1 MKKTERDILLDIKT
15 GEEKK
20 TPQKNPLVSPVNSV
34 CPMRSFPFV
43 LVSPLPPLNEL
54 CSQNTERERI
64 THLQLLRRK
73 GEERRCFT
81 HAVHTFFSKSLRL
94 IHPVLGYTT
103 HLASSFEW
111 RATTQKRSR
120 VVAIT
125 CKPTVLN
132 CQSPDSK
139 KSKQKCWWQ
148 LMYFSF

>member
-20 TPQKNPLVSPVNSV
+20 HHNKTLVSPVNSV
-34 CPMRSFPFV
+34 CQMRSFPFV

-81 HAVHTFFSKSLRL
+81 HAVHT
-94 IHPVLGYTT
+94 
-103 HLASSFEW
+103 SFPNH
-111 RATTQKRSR
+111 S
-120 VVAIT
+120 
-125 CKPTVLN
+125 
-132 CQSPDSK
+132 D
-139 KSKQKCWWQ
+139 
-148 LMYFSF
+148 